1 MNQTL
6 DWMLYYHLISQS
18 ILSNLLKSLRKEM
31 LLWSHCVDQDT
42 GLEM

>member
-6 DWMLYYHLISQS
+6 DWTLYYHLISQS
-18 ILSNLLKSLRKEM
+18 ILSNLLKSLRKET

>member
-6 DWMLYYHLISQS
+6 DWTLYYILISQS
-18 ILSNLLKSLRKEM
+18 ILSNLLKSLRKET